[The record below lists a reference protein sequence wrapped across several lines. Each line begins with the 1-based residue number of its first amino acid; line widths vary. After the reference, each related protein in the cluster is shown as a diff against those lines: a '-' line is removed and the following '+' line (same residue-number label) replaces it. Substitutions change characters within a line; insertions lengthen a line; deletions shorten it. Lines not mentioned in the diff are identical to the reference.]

1 MARYYSDQTSLN
13 NISAAVN
20 KLIII
25 INCLILKKTK
35 KKTGKT
41 AVGGTRNN
49 KIMVPL
55 KYSSN
60 FQRTLEKC
68 L

>member
-13 NISAAVN
+13 NINAVAN

-25 INCLILKKTK
+25 INCLILKKI
-35 KKTGKT
+35 TGKT
-41 AVGGTRNN
+41 GVGGTRNN
-49 KIMVPL
+49 EIMVPL

-60 FQRTLEKC
+60 LQRTLEKC